1 MNRRVASKR
10 IVIGADDAGIEL
22 KRAIV
27 EYLRDS
33 GYPVDDIGVASPEE
47 AAAADLDYPDIAERL
62 ARGIAA
68 GRWDRGI
75 LICGTGIGMA
85 IAANKVAGV
94 RAAQA
99 HDVYSAERARKSNDA
114 QVVTLGARVIG
125 VELAKMVVGT
135 FLRSEFA
142 GGRSTRKVEKLR
154 ALDRH
159 VESGAGQ
166 RR

>member
-1 MNRRVASKR
+1 MNRRIASKR

-22 KRAIV
+22 KRTIV

-75 LICGTGIGMA
+75 LICGTGIEIG
-85 IAANKVAGV
+85 
-94 RAAQA
+94 RA
-99 HDVYSAERARKSNDA
+99 
-114 QVVTLGARVIG
+114 
-125 VELAKMVVGT
+125 
-135 FLRSEFA
+135 
-142 GGRSTRKVEKLR
+142 
-154 ALDRH
+154 H
-159 VESGAGQ
+159 V
-166 RR
+166 